1 MEVRADEE
9 ASNEETVVGGDFPPD
24 QIAKEVKVGDIAF
37 KEVMDEDGGN
47 IENTSVDDQIDTIET
62 VNDVEGKP
70 ND

>member
-1 MEVRADEE
+1 MIADGE
-9 ASNEETVVGGDFPPD
+9 ASNEETVGGGDCPSD
-24 QIAKEVKVGDIAF
+24 QTAKVVKVGDIAF

-70 ND
+70 HD